1 MQLFY
6 IRTRDDLCKN
16 GEVLLTPALSYT
28 ERHLQAAL
36 EIERMEKSEA
46 EQREDEEKKR
56 GGESEETPQETG
68 VGVCVGVGGGTY
80 LWGEGAMGVL
90 EIERMEK

>member
-6 IRTRDDLCKN
+6 IKTRDELCRN

-46 EQREDEEKKR
+46 EQREDEDKKK
-56 GGESEETPQETG
+56 GGESEETPQETA
-68 VGVCVGVGGGTY
+68 VGVTNLFCILKISFKASFFYFPKYCTKN
-80 LWGEGAMGVL
+80 L
-90 EIERMEK
+90 

>member
-68 VGVCVGVGGGTY
+68 VGVCVWGGGTY